1 MRTERFYD
9 LLENPAEINKDD
21 FAEIEEIA
29 EEFPTFQ
36 AAQALLVRSHL
47 MRGSFRFK
55 SKLQSLAIQTGD
67 RQNLFQ
73 WLYGESQPAIQVS
86 NKPLSEEKHFTDN
99 LQQVSTAALRDE
111 ENKQLIR
118 QEVERL
124 LKEKGLL
131 YFDFEHI
138 PTEEKDV
145 TEKVSHET
153 YSLQAEIDRS
163 GDRLTDETKDWLAAN
178 IERAKAKA
186 GKVDVSKQKSDQLI
200 DRFISLSQKEKNK
213 NKEIS
218 EDKNKEIEEITA
230 NSVSE
235 SPEFMTE
242 TMAQIY
248 VKQKLYEKAIA
259 TYEKLSL
266 KYPEKNIYFAGR
278 IKEIR
283 KIIDEQ

>member
-1 MRTERFYD
+1 MRTERFYG
-9 LLENPAEINKDD
+9 LLENPADIDKEDI
-21 FAEIEEIA
+21 AEIEEIA
-29 EEFPTFQ
+29 QEFPAFQ

-47 MRGSFRFK
+47 MKGSFRFK

-73 WLYGESQPAIQVS
+73 WLYGETKPAIQVS
-86 NKPLSEEKHFTDN
+86 NKPLSEEQHFSDN

-111 ENKQLIR
+111 ENKHLIR

-131 YFDFEHI
+131 FFDFDHI
-138 PTEEKDV
+138 PSDKAESEKS
-145 TEKVSHET
+145 VSHET
-153 YSLQAEIDRS
+153 YSLQAEIDKS
-163 GDRLTDETKDWLAAN
+163 GDSLTDETKDWLASH
-178 IERAKAKA
+178 IEKAKVKT
-186 GKVDVSKQKSDQLI
+186 GKIDISRDKSEQLI
-200 DRFISLSQKEKNK
+200 DKFISLSQKEKNR
-213 NKEIS
+213 EIS
-218 EDKNKEIEEITA
+218 EDKTKEIEEITA
-230 NSVSE
+230 KSASE
-235 SPEFMTE
+235 SAEFMTE

-248 VKQKLYEKAIA
+248 VKQKLYKKAIA

-266 KYPEKNIYFAGR
+266 KFPEKNIYFAGR